1 MVRLNRRRLLTLGGS
16 AALAALAGCSAGGAN
31 VTYTG
36 TKVSV
41 PSEAEDYLSNVS
53 NFHGEAVDKTDQSRV
68 DVVVGERGNGS
79 FYAFG
84 PPAINVARGTTV
96 AWKWSGKGGAHNV
109 VAEDGTFNSGAA
121 VISSDKVFEHTF
133 EESGLYRYFCTPH
146 KANGMKGVV
155 IVE

>member
-1 MVRLNRRRLLTLGGS
+1 MVRLTRRQMLTLGGT
-16 AALAALAGCSAGGAN
+16 AMLGALAGCSAGGGK

-41 PSEAEDYLSNVS
+41 PSNAKDYLSNVS
-53 NFHGEAVDKTDQSRV
+53 NFHGEAIDLTDESEV
-68 DVVVGERGNGS
+68 EVIVGERGNGS

-84 PPAINVARGTTV
+84 PPAIEITTGTTV
-96 AWKWSGKGGAHNV
+96 VWKWNGKGGAHNV
-109 VAEDGTFNSGAA
+109 AAEDDTFYSGPSI
-121 VISSDKVFEHTF
+121 ISSSETFEHTF
-133 EESGLYRYFCTPH
+133 EESGLYRYYCTPH